1 MITKQPT
8 THIDYT
14 LNHNEIS
21 DTGAHCRAHARFFC
35 LRCYSPL
42 ETVRT

>member
-1 MITKQPT
+1 MSTKQPT
-8 THIDYT
+8 TRVNHI
-14 LNHNEIS
+14 LGPNLHKGS
-21 DTGAHCRAHARFFC
+21 HSRAHARFFC